1 MTKMILTAA
10 TAGLLLTLGAAP
22 AQATGKM
29 ECKVAEA
36 DRQPIELLEQKL
48 TAEGWQVRKS
58 KVDGGCY
65 EVYATD
71 EQGRRIEAY
80 FDPQTFEK
88 LLVSQRG
95 RELFRAEG
103 R

>member
-1 MTKMILTAA
+1 MTKTILAA
-10 TAGLLLTLGAAP
+10 LGASLLLTLP
-22 AQATGKM
+22 ASPAEATGKM
-29 ECKVAEA
+29 RCDVAEA
-36 DRQPIELLEQKL
+36 DRQPLEKL
-48 TAEGWQVRKS
+48 TAKLAAEGWQVRKG

-71 EQGRRIEAY
+71 PEGRRVEAY

-95 RELFRAEG
+95 KELFRAAG